1 MELALNPGLP
11 VLKQSIPKWIHS
23 FPLNHSCGNT
33 AFVCFY
39 WTPIPLD
46 LCFLGLLT
54 HQFSH
59 SAAMLCAENWWSRK
73 HTPQVPPNSL
83 GSPHQWEAQQSSKKE
98 SRWGQWRVQKRLSG
112 KWKRRGHRPGIWGDS
127 CTARGTH
134 KSASQQLK
142 GRNRFLGRPGHRG
155 SHHLE
160 PQSSGWT
167 GDKTSRKR
175 LSSQT
180 SGFKS
185 VAIPSFRL
193 SDNRQ

>member
-73 HTPQVPPNSL
+73 HTPQVPPNSFC
-83 GSPHQWEAQQSSKKE
+83 SPHQWEAQPSSKKE

-112 KWKRRGHRPGIWGDS
+112 KWERRGTGQESGGIPVQHGGLTSPQASSWKGEIVS
-127 CTARGTH
+127 WEGQAREEAT
-134 KSASQQLK
+134 
-142 GRNRFLGRPGHRG
+142 
-155 SHHLE
+155 
-160 PQSSGWT
+160 T
-167 GDKTSRKR
+167 
-175 LSSQT
+175 
-180 SGFKS
+180 
-185 VAIPSFRL
+185 
-193 SDNRQ
+193 